1 MDALQASSSTVKSL
15 SDIEDLIAGSVKVC
29 LQWLRWLIDRGSG
42 KKKKRGGARDVG
54 VKWTNYLTK
63 GRNDDEDELDSDLEN
78 EYGEEVALQKYGA
91 AKVYER
97 IMLQSKQK

>member
-1 MDALQASSSTVKSL
+1 M
-15 SDIEDLIAGSVKVC
+15 KVC